1 MTRWAQVTISVDLL
15 SQLLPGPRT
24 LLFRPSLVN
33 KLDLP
38 GEPELVGVRLPE
50 LPFPCQV
57 ANLLGT
63 PLALTS
69 ANFSGQP
76 SALAA
81 TEFSQLWPR
90 LSAVF
95 DGGVLGDPG
104 EEEVNDKKNSLF

>member
-1 MTRWAQVTISVDLL
+1 
-15 SQLLPGPRT
+15 
-24 LLFRPSLVN
+24 VN

-38 GEPELVGVRLPE
+38 GEPELVGVRLPQ
-50 LPFPCQV
+50 LQFPCQV
-57 ANLLGT
+57 ANLLDT

-81 TEFSQLWPR
+81 TEFEQLWPR

-95 DGGVLGDPG
+95 DGGVLGDP
-104 EEEVNDKKNSLF
+104 EQEDVKNLTVNLLLLYV